1 MDAGGITAVVESPE
15 RARNTSNN
23 SAL

>member
-15 RARNTSNN
+15 RERNTSNN